1 MSDKR
6 VKNTP
11 IEKSRQYFSEHAT
24 RCKCGHTMLIISKD
38 GKKLCPYCKE
48 FVFINKEAEI
58 KYRNKE
64 ALIKAR
70 RELNDK

>member
-1 MSDKR
+1 MTGTKKI
-6 VKNTP
+6 KNTQM
-11 IEKSRQYFSEHAT
+11 EKNAQFFSDNST

-48 FVFINKEAEI
+48 FVFVNKEAEI

-64 ALIKAR
+64 ALIRAR
-70 RELNDK
+70 RELNE